1 MPPMLGPTCDN
12 AGMFRRT
19 FLAAASGVAAIL
31 APGAAA
37 AATQTTATRPE
48 PKRHAQDDWL
58 DQAPTGHRAVF
69 DCWMSDTAGETIG
82 FAGNWLRVN
91 KDQYGLA
98 DGDLAVVIVVR
109 HGSAPF
115 AFSEALWS
123 KYGKILAANMSA
135 NDPVAHPIPTTNVH
149 AERLKGLAKQ
159 GMRLAVCSLSTRR
172 YAGAIAKE
180 TGQDPDAVYKE
191 ITGNPVGPATF
202 VPAGVV
208 TVTRAQERGYALVS
222 IG

>member
-1 MPPMLGPTCDN
+1 MPL
-12 AGMFRRT
+12 MFRRT
-19 FLAAASGVAAIL
+19 FLAAAGGFSALFV
-31 APGAAA
+31 PGRAV
-37 AATQTTATRPE
+37 AATQTAASSTS

-58 DQAPTGHRAVF
+58 DQAPTGHRVIF
-69 DCWMSDTAGETIG
+69 DTWMSDTVGETVG

-98 DGDLAVVIVVR
+98 DSDLALVIVVR

-115 AFSEALWS
+115 AFGEAVWA

-180 TGQDPDAVYKE
+180 TGQEPDTVYKE
-191 ITGNPVGPATF
+191 ITGSPVSPATF

-208 TVTRAQERGYALVS
+208 TLTRAQERGYALVS

>member
-1 MPPMLGPTCDN
+1 
-12 AGMFRRT
+12 MFRRT
-19 FLAAASGVAAIL
+19 FLSAASGLGAWFL
-31 APGAAA
+31 PGQASG
-37 AATQTTATRPE
+37 ATQAAPSMNG

-58 DQAPTGHRAVF
+58 DQAPSGHRVVF
-69 DCWMSDTAGETIG
+69 DCWMSDTMGETLG
-82 FAGNWLRVN
+82 FAGNWIRVN
-91 KDQYGLA
+91 KDQYGLN
-98 DGDLAVVIVVR
+98 DGDLALVIVVR

-115 AFSEALWS
+115 AFGEAVWS

-135 NDPVAHPIPTTNVH
+135 NDPVAHPIPTTNIH
-149 AERLKGLAKQ
+149 ADRMKGLAKQ

-180 TGQDPDAVYKE
+180 TSQDPEAVYKE
-191 ITGNPVGPATF
+191 ITGSPVSTATF

-208 TVTRAQERGYALVS
+208 TVTRAQERGYAFVS

>member
-1 MPPMLGPTCDN
+1 MSDN
-12 AGMFRRT
+12 PAMIRRA
-19 FLAAASGVAAIL
+19 FLTSLSGVGAWFAAAQAPVAAQS
-31 APGAAA
+31 ARPGAS
-37 AATQTTATRPE
+37 
-48 PKRHAQDDWL
+48 PKSHPQDDWL
-58 DQAPTGHRAVF
+58 DQAPAGHRVVF
-69 DCWMSDTAGETIG
+69 DCWMSDTMGETVG

-91 KDQYGLA
+91 KDQYGLS
-98 DGDLAVVIVVR
+98 DGDLGMVIVVR

-115 AFSEALWS
+115 AYGTGIWA
-123 KYGKILAANMSA
+123 KYGKILSANMSA

-149 AERLKGLAKQ
+149 AERLQGLAKQ

-180 TGQDPDAVYKE
+180 TGQEPDAVYKE
-191 ITGNPVGPATF
+191 ITANPVGPATF

>member
-1 MPPMLGPTCDN
+1 MPV
-12 AGMFRRT
+12 MFRRT
-19 FLAAASGVAAIL
+19 FLAAASGLSALFV
-31 APGAAA
+31 PGRAT
-37 AATQTTATRPE
+37 AATQAAASSLG
-48 PKRHAQDDWL
+48 PKRHSQDDWL
-58 DQAPTGHRAVF
+58 EQPPASHRVVF
-69 DCWMSDTAGETIG
+69 DCWMSDTMGETVG

-98 DGDLAVVIVVR
+98 DSDLAVVIVVR

-115 AFSEALWS
+115 AFSEAIWA

-191 ITGNPVGPATF
+191 ITGSPVGPATF